1 MLTLQDFFKEVQR
14 NLSTG
19 AVALVLQ
26 MANLQGQASGL
37 SLEIGQLLTAK
48 PSAGDS
54 SRESAKGIGS
64 DRDRK
69 SVV

>member
-26 MANLQGQASGL
+26 MANLQ
-37 SLEIGQLLTAK
+37 AK
-48 PSAGDS
+48 ALPSAVHELFLRSEEGH
-54 SRESAKGIGS
+54 
-64 DRDRK
+64 
-69 SVV
+69 